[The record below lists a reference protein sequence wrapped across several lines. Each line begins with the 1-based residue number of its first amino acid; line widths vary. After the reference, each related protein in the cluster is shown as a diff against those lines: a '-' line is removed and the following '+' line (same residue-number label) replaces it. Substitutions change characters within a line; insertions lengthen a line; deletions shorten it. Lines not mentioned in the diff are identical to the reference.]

1 MSMIRLTAK
10 LTALPGNVRGV
21 LWGIS
26 AALFFSIM
34 LTLIKMLGQTAQ
46 VAQILFIRQSV
57 MFIVALP
64 LIAAEF
70 PNSLLSQRVGLHLIR
85 VGFATCS
92 MVASFLAVIHLP
104 LADATALGF
113 SRALF
118 TTLFAILFLKEIVGG
133 RRWMAILFGFIGVL
147 VMLRP
152 SGGSGFDLY
161 ALLAVIGAASA
172 AVVGILIRVLSRTER
187 PVTILTYQAV
197 CVGIIVAPFAACSWV
212 PLSPL
217 QWLMAIGVGL
227 AASAG
232 QMSNI
237 RSYRA
242 GQASVV
248 APLDYTKLIWTTLLG
263 YALFAVLPGQHT
275 LIGAA
280 IIVVASLYVLL
291 QELRSASKPRANT
304 RDG

>member
-1 MSMIRLTAK
+1 MSRLTAK

-46 VAQILFIRQSV
+46 VAQILFIRQTV
-57 MFIVALP
+57 MFVVALP

-104 LADATALGF
+104 LADATALEF
-113 SRALF
+113 WRALF
-118 TTLFAILFLKEIVGG
+118 TTLFAILFLKEVVGG

-152 SGGSGFDLY
+152 SGDSGFDLY
-161 ALLAVIGAASA
+161 ALLAVIGAARA

-187 PVTILTYQAV
+187 AVTILTYQAV
-197 CVGIIVAPFAACSWV
+197 CVGIIVAPFAAWSWV

-291 QELRSASKPRANT
+291 QELHSASKPRANT

>member
-1 MSMIRLTAK
+1 MNMSRLTAK

-34 LTLIKMLGQTAQ
+34 LTLIKILGQTAN
-46 VAQILFIRQSV
+46 VAQILFIRQTV
-57 MFIVALP
+57 MFAVALP
-64 LIAAEF
+64 LIAREF
-70 PNSLLSQRVGLHLIR
+70 PNSLLSQRVGMHLVR

-92 MVASFLAVIHLP
+92 MVAGFLAIIHLP

-113 SRALF
+113 SRTLF
-118 TTLFAILFLKEIVGG
+118 TTLFAILFLKEAVGG
-133 RRWMAILFGFIGVL
+133 RRWMAILFGFLGVI

-152 SGGSGFDLY
+152 SGDGAGFNLY
-161 ALLAVIGAASA
+161 ALLAVVGAATA
-172 AVVGILIRVLSRTER
+172 AAVGILIRVLSRTER

-197 CVGIIVAPFAACSWV
+197 CVGIIAAPFAAFSWV

-227 AASAG
+227 AAAAG

-275 LIGAA
+275 LIGAT
-280 IIVVASLYVLL
+280 IIIAASVYVLL
-291 QELRSASKPRANT
+291 HEFRSGSRTARKRT
-304 RDG
+304 

>member
-1 MSMIRLTAK
+1 MSRLTAK

-64 LIAAEF
+64 LIATEF

-118 TTLFAILFLKEIVGG
+118 TTLFAVLFLKEIVGG

-152 SGGSGFDLY
+152 SGDSGFDLY

-197 CVGIIVAPFAACSWV
+197 CVGIIVAPFAAWSWV

-291 QELRSASKPRANT
+291 QELHSASKPRANT